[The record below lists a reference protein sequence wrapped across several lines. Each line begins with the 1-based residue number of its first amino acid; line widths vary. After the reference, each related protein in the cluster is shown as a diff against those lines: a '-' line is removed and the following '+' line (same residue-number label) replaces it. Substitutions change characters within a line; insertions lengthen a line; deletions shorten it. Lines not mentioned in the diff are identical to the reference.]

1 MSNGILAFIE
11 QREGQIKK
19 AGLEGLCAAADL
31 KTDGVTVTAVI
42 IGSGI
47 TDAAGS
53 LSAYGADEVIAFDQ
67 DFLARYATGSYSRCL
82 IQVIEQQSPRLVI
95 IPATTL
101 GKDLAAQIAGR
112 CDTGLAADCT
122 SMEMVEN
129 GFNAIRPI
137 YAGKAL
143 QHINIATVPAVA
155 GLRPGVVTVA
165 EINPGATT
173 TPTVLG
179 VEFSMDTVRAIVE
192 DIKAPED
199 SVLDVAEAEVVVSG
213 GRGIGGPEGFG
224 PLRELADVLGG
235 AVGASR
241 AVVDAGWCEHG
252 MQVGQTGKVV
262 SPALYIACG
271 ISGAI
276 QHVAGMRNS
285 GVIVA
290 INKDAEAP
298 IFKLADYG
306 IVGDVAEVVPAMTK
320 AFRAAKGD

>member
-11 QREGQIKK
+11 QREGKIKK
-19 AGLEGLCAAADL
+19 AGIEGLSAAANL
-31 KTDGVTVTAVI
+31 KAEGCAVTAVV

-47 TDAAGS
+47 TDAARS
-53 LSAYGADEVIAFDQ
+53 LSAYGADEVIVFDQ
-67 DFLARYATGSYSRCL
+67 DFLSRYATGSYSRCL
-82 IQVIEQQSPRLVI
+82 MQVIEDQSPRLVV

-112 CDTGLAADCT
+112 CNTGLAADCT
-122 SMEMVEN
+122 SMALSDAGVE
-129 GFNAIRPI
+129 AVRPV
-137 YAGKAL
+137 YAGKVL
-143 QHINIATVPAVA
+143 QHITIATTPAVA
-155 GLRPGVVTVA
+155 GLRPGVMAAVESA
-165 EINPGATT
+165 PGATCE
-173 TPTVLG
+173 PTVLG
-179 VEFSMDTVRAIVE
+179 VDFSMETVRAIVE
-192 DIKAPED
+192 DIKAPENSD
-199 SVLDVAEAEVVVSG
+199 LDVAEAEVIVAG
-213 GRGIGGPEGFG
+213 GRGIGSPEGFE
-224 PLRELADVLGG
+224 PLRELAAVLGG

-262 SPALYIACG
+262 SPSLYIACG

-290 INKDAEAP
+290 VNKDADAP

-306 IVGDVAEVVPAMTK
+306 IVGDVAEVVPAMTE
-320 AFRAAKGD
+320 AFRAAKAD

>member
-19 AGLEGLCAAADL
+19 AGIEGLCAAVSL
-31 KTDGVTVTAVI
+31 KTDGVTVTAVV

-47 TDAAGS
+47 TEASAA
-53 LSAYGADEVIAFDQ
+53 LAAYGADEIVVFDQ
-67 DFLARYATGSYSRCL
+67 EFLGRYATGSYSRCL

-95 IPATTL
+95 VPATTL

-112 CDTGLAADCT
+112 CETGLAADCT
-122 SMEMVEN
+122 SMEWTDG
-129 GFNAIRPI
+129 GFNAIRPV
-137 YAGKAL
+137 YAGKVL
-143 QHINIATVPAVA
+143 QHLNIATTPAIA
-155 GLRPGVVTVA
+155 GLRPGVIAVT
-165 EINPGATT
+165 ETQPGATSE
-173 TPTVLG
+173 PTAMEVD
-179 VEFSMDTVRAIVE
+179 FSIDTVRAIVD
-192 DIKAPED
+192 DIKAPGD
-199 SVLDVAEAEVVVSG
+199 SVLDVAEAEVVVAG
-213 GRGIGGPEGFG
+213 GRGIGGPDGFG
-224 PLRELADVLGG
+224 PLKELADVLGG

-252 MQVGQTGKVV
+252 LQVGQTGKVV
-262 SPALYIACG
+262 SPSLYIACG

-290 INKDAEAP
+290 VNKDADAP

-306 IVGDVAEVVPAMTK
+306 IVGDVSEVVPAMIE
-320 AFRAAKGD
+320 AFRAAKAD